1 LTKFLNKIKKLLDKF
16 NFNDYHHNMNN
27 QTITEN
33 IVKMMDR
40 GLIVIPQE
48 IRKKGGLSK
57 GSYLRV
63 ILRTDEIVLK
73 PLNNENQQEK
83 DVYYFQGIPIKK
95 SPYTKE
101 QKIKI
106 LSQIGKIS
114 WTKNDDLFLKK
125 GRKKIEKRLK
135 KYNQL

>member
-1 LTKFLNKIKKLLDKF
+1 LTKFLNKIKKILDKF
-16 NFNDYHHNMNN
+16 DFNDYHYNMNN
-27 QTITEN
+27 QTIREN
-33 IVKMMDR
+33 IVKIMDR

-48 IRKKGGLSK
+48 IRKKSGLSK

>member
-1 LTKFLNKIKKLLDKF
+1 MTKFFNKIRKLLDKF
-16 NFNDYHHNMNN
+16 DFNDYHHNMNN

-33 IVKMMDR
+33 IVKIMDR

-63 ILRTDEIVLK
+63 ILKANEIVLK
-73 PLNNENQQEK
+73 PLNNENHQQK
-83 DVYYFQGIPIKK
+83 DIYYFQGVPIKK

>member
-1 LTKFLNKIKKLLDKF
+1 LTKFFNKIKKLLDKF
-16 NFNDYHHNMNN
+16 DFNDYHHNMNN

-48 IRKKGGLSK
+48 IRKKGGFFK

-63 ILRTDEIVLK
+63 ILKANEIILK

-83 DVYYFQGIPIKK
+83 DVYYLQGVPIKK

-135 KYNQL
+135 KYNRL